1 MNIAY
6 RWLLKCN
13 NANKSAKAETTYLD
27 FPKWK
32 HLGSIVLIQSTAIW
46 EPPLFT
52 TSYSATLW
60 FSQNT
65 KGFRDWKCCPLL
77 PERRITDRQVVCKK
91 PKIEERGAK
100 SLRTTCCPICSL
112 SNSISFSFSIPVNTV
127 WLKNLQYYKAWGRKH
142 LTRLLNLEG
151 KGNRKV
157 MFALS
162 AFLLLKFTTAPFQ
175 ADLISPK
182 LDFDFPAFPFRGW
195 ALVYTYHLCWVAE
208 RLPLCPNRNISCDIV
223 RVPNLYFGIQYSWG
237 TWLAVTWLFCTY
249 FLIAAKAASTMGN
262 CDRQSCKVFA
272 SAATAATGEV
282 ICNYLYSNP
291 RRTVIDYCY

>member
-1 MNIAY
+1 MKTPWQHCSNSEHGHLRAAFIY
-6 RWLLKCN
+6 HKLQRYSLIF
-13 NANKSAKAETTYLD
+13 T
-27 FPKWK
+27 K
-32 HLGSIVLIQSTAIW
+32 HQM
-46 EPPLFT
+46 
-52 TSYSATLW
+52 
-60 FSQNT
+60 
-65 KGFRDWKCCPLL
+65 FRDWKCCPHL
-77 PERRITDRQVVCKK
+77 PERRIPDRQVVCKK

-182 LDFDFPAFPFRGW
+182 LDFDFPAFPFRDW
-195 ALVYTYHLCWVAE
+195 ALVYTYHMCWVTE

-282 ICNYLYSNP
+282 ICIYLYSRILHLEMHTYLFFFCENSQTGYIYANMP
-291 RRTVIDYCY
+291 YNWES